1 MEHKLELE
9 DQSKKDKSNKKD
21 VKKSDK
27 QDTKTPGKKDES
39 KINDTNTAE

>member
-9 DQSKKDKSNKKD
+9 DQSKKDKSSKKD

-27 QDTKTPGKKDES
+27 QDTKAPDKKDES
-39 KINDTNTAE
+39 KVNDTNTAE